1 MSDTAPSFDRR
12 SLIAGALAGL
22 CASPALAEALT
33 PENEARLKEVNAYL
47 TSLREVKAR
56 FNQADPR
63 GALSSGT
70 VWLKRPGMARF
81 EYDAPSDLLVV
92 CDGKRISV
100 WDKRIKSFDSYPL
113 GYTPLG
119 LLLAKEVRLSKG
131 VEITDVSETGRGFH
145 LTARDAAHRAAG
157 AITLLFNDNPLT
169 LAGWVVTDSRRARTQ
184 VALGQLEPVSGLGP
198 DLFVLKDPRRR
209 TDEP

>member
-1 MSDTAPSFDRR
+1 MSDTARPFDRR

-22 CASPALAEALT
+22 YAAPALADALT

-131 VEITDVSETGRGFH
+131 VEITDVSETGKGFH